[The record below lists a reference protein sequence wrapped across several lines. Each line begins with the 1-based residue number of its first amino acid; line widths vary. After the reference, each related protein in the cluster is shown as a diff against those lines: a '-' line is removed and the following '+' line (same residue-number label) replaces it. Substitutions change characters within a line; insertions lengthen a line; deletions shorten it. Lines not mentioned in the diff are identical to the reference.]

1 MSLIIEF
8 PFNNSFY
15 NKRGPKMPSANG
27 GLRQPVFK
35 GIRED
40 KSPKDCTI

>member
-1 MSLIIEF
+1 M
-8 PFNNSFY
+8 
-15 NKRGPKMPSANG
+15 PKLVCIVKFMMKTANG